1 MGDIAPNDDS
11 AFSSID
17 EDSSTPIK
25 EMMETVAD
33 VIMPR
38 VENRPRRGGGSTPS
52 RSGGGSSRTPS
63 STGRTPPSTP
73 SRSTPGGSTPSTAAP
88 TKPKPGQKTD
98 IGTPQKKDKATTPAD
113 KAARA
118 KAAKD
123 KADAAGKAG
132 NMAGLA
138 ALGITAAAATALI
151 AAALASFVASDGA
164 HIKFVSIT
172 GEKKTSDAVP
182 SALANIV
189 QSVAPT
195 VTTLEVTWELLEVG
209 NPGGIASAVKIIED
223 DLIEWKNTGLE
234 KLDGT
239 DVKVVRIKSDNV
251 FIVES
256 KLTDSSQINLVDT
269 GDGYIHTSYDDQLN
283 QSVDEAAGGLADL
296 ANKATGGLAGKIGT
310 IIAIVIGVILVVVIV
325 GLILKFMNSKKAA
338 AASNTSNTPN

>member
-1 MGDIAPNDDS
+1 MGDITPNDDS
-11 AFSSID
+11 ALSSID

-38 VENRPRRGGGSTPS
+38 TENLVRRRATPSRSGGGSTPS
-52 RSGGGSSRTPS
+52 RSGGAPS
-63 STGRTPPSTP
+63 GPARP
-73 SRSTPGGSTPSTAAP
+73 TPGAGTKRPDPVTAAP
-88 TKPKPGQKTD
+88 AKPKPGQKTD
-98 IGTPQKKDKATTPAD
+98 IGTPQKKTKAETPEE
-113 KAARA
+113 KAARKKDA
-118 KAAKD
+118 ED
-123 KADAAGKAG
+123 KANASKSPP
-132 NMAGLA
+132 NMAALA
-138 ALGITAAAATALI
+138 ALGITATAATALI
-151 AAALASFVASDGA
+151 AASLAAFVASDGA

-209 NPGGIASAVKIIED
+209 NPGGIASAVKIIKD

-283 QSVDEAAGGLADL
+283 QSVGEAAGGLADI
-296 ANKATGGLAGKIGT
+296 ANKVTGGLAGKIGT
-310 IIAIVIGVILVVVIV
+310 IIGIVIGVILFLVIG

-338 AASNTSNTPN
+338 AASNTPN

>member
-1 MGDIAPNDDS
+1 MGDITPNDDS
-11 AFSSID
+11 ALSSID

-38 VENRPRRGGGSTPS
+38 IENIARRRVTPS
-52 RSGGGSSRTPS
+52 RSGGG
-63 STGRTPPSTP
+63 GTP
-73 SRSTPGGSTPSTAAP
+73 SRSGGGGAPSRSGGGAPSGPARSTPVTAAP
-88 TKPKPGQKTD
+88 AKPKPGQKTD
-98 IGTPQKKDKATTPAD
+98 IGTPQKKDKAGTPAD
-113 KAARA
+113 KAARKKDA
-118 KAAKD
+118 EDKAA
-123 KADAAGKAG
+123 AAGKAG
-132 NMAGLA
+132 NMAALA

-151 AAALASFVASDGA
+151 AASLASFVASDGA

-172 GEKKTSDAVP
+172 GEKTTSDAVP

-296 ANKATGGLAGKIGT
+296 ANKVTGGLAGKIGT
-310 IIAIVIGVILVVVIV
+310 IIGIVIGVILFLVIG
-325 GLILKFMNSKKAA
+325 GLILKFMSSKKS
-338 AASNTSNTPN
+338 SNNTQS

>member
-1 MGDIAPNDDS
+1 MGDITPIDDS
-11 AFSSID
+11 ALSSID

-38 VENRPRRGGGSTPS
+38 IENRRGSGPRRSTPRSGGGSTPS
-52 RSGGGSSRTPS
+52 RSGGGGPARP
-63 STGRTPPSTP
+63 
-73 SRSTPGGSTPSTAAP
+73 TPGAGTKKPTPSTAAP

-98 IGTPQKKDKATTPAD
+98 IGTPQKKDKAETPEAKAARKKDAED
-113 KAARA
+113 KAA
-118 KAAKD
+118 
-123 KADAAGKAG
+123 AAGKAG

-239 DVKVVRIKSDNV
+239 DVKVIRIKSDNV

-283 QSVDEAAGGLADL
+283 QSVGEAAGGLADI

-310 IIAIVIGVILVVVIV
+310 IIAIVIGVILVVVIG

-338 AASNTSNTPN
+338 AANNTPN